1 MAHELHSM
9 EFHTCPFPCR
19 KCLWARGEPIIFQK
33 SDKSENEK
41 EGGKSGNLAEEPERA
56 ETNSPGWGVFCEP
69 ITSLRLA
76 LQDARMAGSLC
87 PGALMPTEYE

>member
-1 MAHELHSM
+1 MNFTAWNSIRAHSHVESVSGRAASPS
-9 EFHTCPFPCR
+9 FSR
-19 KCLWARGEPIIFQK
+19 K

-41 EGGKSGNLAEEPERA
+41 EGEKSGNLAEEPERA